1 LRKAFSLL
9 AALGL
14 ATGAVAEEV
23 VDGIAAQVGSEIVLI
38 SEVRQLS
45 DPVERS
51 LRERGAPE
59 SELVKVRATILD
71 RLIERRLIQIMV
83 RRAELG
89 ATDAEVDD
97 TLERI
102 AQENGIALEQIRASV
117 EALGLS
123 YEAYRERIRGEIEQ
137 AKIVNGM
144 VAAGVR
150 VEDDEVR
157 ALYEKRY
164 ADQPTEGEEV
174 HLRQII
180 VAVARETPA
189 ARREACGE
197 VEDARERVL
206 AGEDFGRIAR
216 EVSDLNAATGG
227 DVGWVLVD
235 SLADWMRNGVD
246 DLQPGE
252 VSGVLTSPYAC
263 SLLELVDRR
272 VYEPLTFEQAEE
284 VLRAELFDLR
294 MQEEYLEFVDKIRE
308 QTYVERKGIYADAT
322 PDPNA
327 PTRATGSRETPG
339 P

>member
-1 LRKAFSLL
+1 LRKAFALL

-14 ATGAVAEEV
+14 ATGAVAEEI

-117 EALGLS
+117 EAQGLS

-272 VYEPLTFEQAEE
+272 VYEPLTFEQAQE
-284 VLRAELFDLR
+284 VHRAELFDLR
-294 MQEEYLEFVDKIRE
+294 MQEEYLEFVDEIRE
-308 QTYVERKGIYADAT
+308 QT
-322 PDPNA
+322 
-327 PTRATGSRETPG
+327 
-339 P
+339 

>member
-1 LRKAFSLL
+1 LRRAFALL
-9 AALGL
+9 TALGL
-14 ATGAVAEEV
+14 ATGAVAEEI

-51 LRERGAPE
+51 LRARGAPE
-59 SELVKVRATILD
+59 SELVKLRATILD
-71 RLIERRLIQIMV
+71 RLIERRLIRIMV
-83 RRAELG
+83 RRAELE

-102 AQENGIALEQIRASV
+102 AQENGIALDQLRASV
-117 EALGLS
+117 EAQGLT

-137 AKIVNGM
+137 AKIVNGV

-157 ALYEKRY
+157 AVYEKRF

-180 VAVARETPA
+180 VAVARDTPE
-189 ARREACGE
+189 ARREPCRR
-197 VEDARERVL
+197 VEAARARVL
-206 AGEDFGRIAR
+206 AGDEFGRVAR

-227 DVGWVLVD
+227 DVGWVHVA
-235 SLADWMRNGVD
+235 SLAGWMREGVD
-246 DLQPGE
+246 ELQPGE
-252 VSGVLTSPYAC
+252 VSGVLSTPYAC
-263 SLLELVDRR
+263 SLLQLVDRR
-272 VYEPLTFEQAEE
+272 VFEPLSFEQAEE
-284 VLRAELFDLR
+284 GLRAELFDLR

-308 QTYVERKGIYADAT
+308 QTYVERKGIYAEAT
-322 PDPNA
+322 QA
-327 PTRATGSRETPG
+327 PGAPPPATRTQETPG

>member
-1 LRKAFSLL
+1 LRKAFAFL

-14 ATGAVAEEV
+14 AAGAVGEEI

-51 LRERGAPE
+51 LRAQGAPE
-59 SELVKVRATILD
+59 AELIKVRATILD

-83 RRAELG
+83 RRAELE

-102 AQENGIALEQIRASV
+102 AQENGIALEQLRASV
-117 EALGLS
+117 EAQGLS

-150 VEDDEVR
+150 VEEDEVR

-180 VAVARETPA
+180 VAVARDTPA
-189 ARREACGE
+189 ARREACRR
-197 VEDARERVL
+197 VEEARARIL
-206 AGEDFGRIAR
+206 AGDDFGRVAR

-227 DVGWVLVD
+227 DVGWVHVA

-246 DLQPGE
+246 ELQPGQVSE
-252 VSGVLTSPYAC
+252 VLSTPYAC
-263 SLLELVDRR
+263 SLLELVQRR

-284 VLRAELFDLR
+284 ILRAELFDLR
-294 MQEEYLEFVDKIRE
+294 MQEEYLEFVDRIRE

-322 PDPNA
+322 QGLDA
-327 PTRATGSRETPG
+327 PTPTTRTLGTPG

>member
-1 LRKAFSLL
+1 LRRAFAFL

-14 ATGAVAEEV
+14 ATGAVAEELL
-23 VDGIAAQVGSEIVLI
+23 DGIAAQVGNEIVLI

-51 LRERGAPE
+51 LRARGAPE
-59 SELVKVRATILD
+59 VELVRIRATILD

-83 RRAELG
+83 RRAELE

-102 AQENGIALEQIRASV
+102 AQENGITLEQLRDSV
-117 EALGLS
+117 QAQGLS
-123 YEAYRERIRGEIEQ
+123 YEIYRERIRSEIEQ
-137 AKIVNGM
+137 AKIVNGI

-150 VEDDEVR
+150 VEEDEVR
-157 ALYEKRY
+157 ALYEKRF

-180 VAVARETPA
+180 VAVTRETPE
-189 ARREACGE
+189 ARRESCGR
-197 VEDARERVL
+197 VEEARARVL
-206 AGEDFGRIAR
+206 AGDDFGRVAR
-216 EVSDLNAATGG
+216 DVSDLNAATGG
-227 DVGWVLVD
+227 DVGWVHVA

-246 DLQPGE
+246 ELQPGQL
-252 VSGVLTSPYAC
+252 SDVLSTPYAC
-263 SLLELVDRR
+263 SLLQLVDRR
-272 VYEPLTFEQAEE
+272 SYEPLSFEQAQEG
-284 VLRAELFDLR
+284 LRSELFDLR

-322 PDPNA
+322 RDAGA
-327 PTRATGSRETPG
+327 PPPATRTPETPG